1 MAAAI
6 FWHDGKWYEDQQPK
20 LLGPMDH
27 AMWMASLAF
36 DGARAFDGLAP
47 DLDRHC
53 ARLIDSARK
62 MLLTPTMTA
71 AEIHDLCLQAI
82 RRLPKG
88 TALYVRP
95 MFYAMRGFVVPEAD
109 STEFALAV
117 YASPMPEAKGMSC
130 CFSSYRRPARDA
142 APTDAKAGCL
152 YPNMQRALV
161 EAGERG
167 FDNAITLDAAAN
179 VAELATANLWIAKDG
194 VALTP
199 YCNGTFLNGITR
211 QRVLRLLRDAGTEV
225 QETTLTRADIL
236 DADEVFSTGNYGKV
250 LPITKVED
258 RNYQAG
264 RVYQRARK
272 LYLGFARSQPVD

>member
-6 FWHDGKWYEDQQPK
+6 FWHGGRWYEDQQPK

-36 DGARAFDGLAP
+36 DGARAFEGLAP

-53 ARLIDSARK
+53 ARLIDSSRK
-62 MLLTPTMTA
+62 MLLEPTLGA
-71 AEIHDLCLQAI
+71 DEVLDLCRQAI
-82 RRLPKG
+82 RRLPKDVPV
-88 TALYVRP
+88 YVRP
-95 MFYAMRGFVVPEAD
+95 MFYAMRGFVTPEAD

-117 YASPMPEAKGMSC
+117 YGSPMPEPRGMSV

-161 EAGERG
+161 EASRRG
-167 FDNAITLDAAAN
+167 FDNGITFDASAN
-179 VAELATANLWIAKDG
+179 VAELATANLWIAKDS

-199 YCNGTFLNGITR
+199 ACNGTFLNGITR
-211 QRVLRLLRDAGTEV
+211 QRVIQLLRDAGTEV
-225 QETTLTRADIL
+225 QETTLTRQDIL

-250 LPITKVED
+250 LPITRIED
-258 RNYQAG
+258 RHYQAG
-264 RVYQRARK
+264 RIYQKARD
-272 LYLGFARSQPVD
+272 LYFEFARSEPVG

>member
-6 FWHDGKWYEDQQPK
+6 FWHDGKWYQDQQPK

-27 AMWMASLAF
+27 AMWMATLAF

-53 ARLIDSARK
+53 ARLIDSTRK
-62 MLLTPTMTA
+62 MLLEPTMGA
-71 AEIHDLCLQAI
+71 DEVEDLCRQAV
-82 RRLPKG
+82 RRLPQDVP
-88 TALYVRP
+88 LYVRP
-95 MFYAMRGFVVPEAD
+95 MFYAMRGFVTPEPE

-117 YASPMPEAKGMSC
+117 YASPMPEPKGMSV

-161 EAGERG
+161 EASARG
-167 FDNAITLDAAAN
+167 FDNGITLDASAN
-179 VAELATANLWIAKDG
+179 VAELATANLWIARDG

-199 YCNGTFLNGITR
+199 ACNGTFLNGITR
-211 QRVLRLLRDAGTEV
+211 QRVIRLLRDAGTEV
-225 QETTLTRADIL
+225 QETTLTRQDIL
-236 DADEVFSTGNYGKV
+236 DADEVFCSGNYGKV
-250 LPITKVED
+250 LPITTVED
-258 RNYQAG
+258 RQYQAG
-264 RVYQRARK
+264 RIYQKTRD
-272 LYLGFARSQPVD
+272 LYFEFARNQPV

>member
-6 FWHDGKWYEDQQPK
+6 FWHGGRWYEDQQPK

-36 DGARAFDGLAP
+36 DGARAFEGLAP

-53 ARLIDSARK
+53 ARLIDSSRK
-62 MLLTPTMTA
+62 MLLEPTLGA
-71 AEIHDLCLQAI
+71 DEVLDLCRQAI
-82 RRLPKG
+82 RRLPKDVPV
-88 TALYVRP
+88 YVRP
-95 MFYAMRGFVVPEAD
+95 MFYAMRGFVTPEPD

-117 YASPMPEAKGMSC
+117 YGSPMPEPRGMSV

-161 EAGERG
+161 EASRRG
-167 FDNAITLDAAAN
+167 FDNGITLDASAN
-179 VAELATANLWIAKDG
+179 VAELATANLWIARDG

-199 YCNGTFLNGITR
+199 ACNGTFLNGITR
-211 QRVLRLLRDAGTEV
+211 QRVIQLLRDAGTEV
-225 QETTLTRADIL
+225 QETTLTRQDIL

-258 RNYQAG
+258 RHYQTG
-264 RVYQRARK
+264 HVYQRARD
-272 LYLGFARSQPVD
+272 LYFEFARTQPVG

>member
-6 FWHDGKWYEDQQPK
+6 FWHDGRWYEDQQPK

-53 ARLIDSARK
+53 ARLIDSTRK
-62 MLLTPTMTA
+62 MLLEPTLSA
-71 AEIHDLCLQAI
+71 GEVLELCREAI
-82 RRLPKG
+82 RRLPRSVP
-88 TALYVRP
+88 LYVRP
-95 MFYAMRGFVVPEAD
+95 MFYAMRGFVTPEAA

-117 YASPMPEAKGMSC
+117 YPSPMPEPRGMSV

-161 EAGERG
+161 EAAGRG
-167 FDNAITLDAAAN
+167 FDNGITLDASAN
-179 VAELATANLWIAKDG
+179 VAELATANLWIARDG
-194 VALTP
+194 VAMTP
-199 YCNGTFLNGITR
+199 ASNGTFLAGITR
-211 QRVLRLLRDAGTEV
+211 ARVAQLLREAGTEV
-225 QETTLTRADIL
+225 QETTLTKQDIL
-236 DADEVFSTGNYGKV
+236 DADEVFCSGNYGKV
-250 LPITKVED
+250 LPITRVED
-258 RNYQAG
+258 RHYQTG
-264 RVYQRARK
+264 HVYQKARE
-272 LYLGFARSQPVD
+272 LYFEFARSQPVG

>member
-6 FWHDGKWYEDQQPK
+6 FWHNGTWYEDEQPK

-53 ARLIDSARK
+53 ARLIDSTRK
-62 MLLTPTMTA
+62 MLLEPTLSA
-71 AEIHDLCLQAI
+71 GEVEDLCRQAI
-82 RRLPKG
+82 RRLPREVP
-88 TALYVRP
+88 LYVRP
-95 MFYAMRGFVVPEAD
+95 MFYAMRGFVAPEPE

-117 YASPMPEAKGMSC
+117 YRSPMPEPNGMSV

-152 YPNMQRALV
+152 YPNMQRALI
-161 EAGERG
+161 EAAARG
-167 FDNAITLDAAAN
+167 FDNGITLDASAN

-194 VALTP
+194 IALTP
-199 YCNGTFLNGITR
+199 ACNGTFLNGITR
-211 QRVLRLLRDAGTEV
+211 QRLIRLLQAAGTEV
-225 QETTLTRADIL
+225 QETTLTRQDIL
-236 DADEVFSTGNYGKV
+236 DADEVFCSGNYGKV
-250 LPITKVED
+250 LPITRVED
-258 RNYQAG
+258 RHYQAG
-264 RVYQRARK
+264 RIYQQARD
-272 LYLGFARSQPVD
+272 LYFEFARTQPV